1 MPFSILESIR
11 FQLAILLLSLFALL
25 AGASGY
31 ALHSAEQRRAE
42 QAVLGEATR
51 LQLAAHLMR
60 EQALNYMSTPARD
73 YPTYFRDVKLYYR
86 DLRNHMATLDEA
98 LGPGGRLPAS
108 SDRARSQTPPE
119 VREAARIWRSFREQ
133 LNTALGDDP
142 DEPRLEFA
150 AEHIIAE
157 GDALEQAT
165 RTLYQAFE
173 ATAQGG
179 MANHQRMVR
188 IAVVTAL
195 VVLVLSGYWLQSRI
209 LRPLNRAIAGFQR
222 VSQGDFGHQVLGL
235 PRNEIGWMTTAFNGL
250 SQRIQTLFRLIDR
263 VQQAPDSAAMLA
275 SVWEELGTFVPLDW
289 AGLLVVAPD
298 GETAVLEHAFPAGPE
313 TPKAAPRFPLPDH
326 QVDAALDSTTP
337 LRIPDLESISRTGAQ
352 ATFEAMLADQR
363 LRSVLF
369 LPIQGAHF
377 GKGLLVLASRQPNA
391 YRVEHQELLNNL
403 SGFIAHALK
412 RHMDESEVNGRPPPE
427 RATG

>member
-1 MPFSILESIR
+1 MAFSFLESIR
-11 FQLAILLLSLFALL
+11 FQLAALLLSLFALL

-86 DLRNHMATLDEA
+86 DLRSHMTTLDEA
-98 LGPGGRLPAS
+98 LGPDGRLLAPTEKVPS
-108 SDRARSQTPPE
+108 PTPPE
-119 VREAARIWRSFREQ
+119 VREASRIWSSFREQ

-165 RTLYQAFE
+165 RTLYAAFE

-188 IAVVTAL
+188 VAVVTAL
-195 VVLVLSGYWLQSRI
+195 VVLLLSGYWLQSRI
-209 LRPLNRAIAGFQR
+209 LRPLNRAIEGFQR
-222 VSQGDFGHQVLGL
+222 VSQGDFGHQILGL
-235 PRNEIGWMTTAFNGL
+235 PRNEIGWMTTAFNEL
-250 SQRIQTLFRLIDR
+250 SRRIQALFRLVDR
-263 VQQAPDSAAMLA
+263 VQQAPNSGAMLA
-275 SVWEELGTFVPLDW
+275 SVWEDLGTFVPLDW
-289 AGLLVVAPD
+289 AGLLVVAPE
-298 GETAVLEHAFPAGPE
+298 GRAAVLEHAFAAGRDTPE
-313 TPKAAPRFPLPDH
+313 AAPRFPLPDH
-326 QVDAALDSTTP
+326 QIDAALDSTTP
-337 LRIPDLESISRTGAQ
+337 LRIPDLESISRTGPQ

-391 YRVEHQELLNNL
+391 YRIEHQELLNNL

-412 RHMDESEVNGRPPPE
+412 RHMDESEVNGSPPPGR
-427 RATG
+427 RAG